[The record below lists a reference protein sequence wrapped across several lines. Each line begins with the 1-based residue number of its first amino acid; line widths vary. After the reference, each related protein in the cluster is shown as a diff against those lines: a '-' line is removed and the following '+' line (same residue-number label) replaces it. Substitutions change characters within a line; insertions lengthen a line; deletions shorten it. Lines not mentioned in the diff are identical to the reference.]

1 MGVGVLTFQLKS
13 LLIKGISKGVT
24 NKENDDWEKKNCLV
38 NTGLKCLL
46 MGYSGLNV
54 YLKLINSLVTEVLD
68 DVQYF
73 ESRSPCVRLK

>member
-24 NKENDDWEKKNCLV
+24 NKENDDWEKNNCLA
-38 NTGLKCLL
+38 NAGLKCLL

-73 ESRSPCVRLK
+73 VTGVRVYG